1 MSKEYTCLG
10 MMSGTSGDGVDASI
24 IRSNGL
30 DRLSIVNERYF
41 EYDENLFKEYHEL
54 KKKINTSL
62 DIKTFSSQIKN
73 LEKKTFLY
81 PRM

>member
-30 DRLSIVNERYF
+30 DKFSIVNERYF
-41 EYDENLFKEYHEL
+41 EYDKNLFNEYHNL
-54 KKKINTSL
+54 KKKN
-62 DIKTFSSQIKN
+62 
-73 LEKKTFLY
+73 
-81 PRM
+81 